1 MRSEESEMSQ
11 KKKIIIRCTA
21 LLALACVASQ
31 AHAQAEMAQIPAL
44 VSAASA
50 AAAPQSV
57 GSGLLATADSSSSVL
72 DTGAPVAGAGL
83 FGLLLVTVAKRKR
96 RKPH

>member
-1 MRSEESEMSQ
+1 MSQ
-11 KKKIIIRCTA
+11 KKTMIRCTA

-31 AHAQAEMAQIPAL
+31 AHAQADLAQIPAL

-50 AAAPQSV
+50 AAVAPPA
-57 GSGLLATADSSSSVL
+57 GLLAKEDSSVL
-72 DTGAPVAGAGL
+72 DAGAPVAGAGL
-83 FGLLLVTVAKRKR
+83 FGLLMVSVAKRKR

>member
-1 MRSEESEMSQ
+1 MSLQ
-11 KKKIIIRCTA
+11 RKNIIRCGA
-21 LLALACVASQ
+21 LLSLGCVSFQ
-31 AHAQAEMAQIPAL
+31 VHAQAEMAQIPAL

-50 AAAPQSV
+50 AAISQSAN
-57 GSGLLATADSSSSVL
+57 GATLLPPAESSNSVL